1 MKHIIAS
8 FLIAFWVLGSCK
20 KFDIAD
26 GTPRCI
32 KQKIRDYEKDA
43 SCSDAHVDEYE
54 FQSETV
60 YVFSPGSCG
69 ADMAAPV
76 YDSKC
81 NNKGQL
87 GGFAGNTMIDGQE
100 FSTAKFIKTVWEK

>member
-1 MKHIIAS
+1 MKNVS
-8 FLIAFWVLGSCK
+8 TSLLIAVFFFPSCK
-20 KFDIAD
+20 VVDIAVGSPD
-26 GTPRCI
+26 CI
-32 KQKIRDYEKDA
+32 QKAIKSFEKAA
-43 SCSDAHVDEYE
+43 SCSDAQVDEYE

-76 YDSKC
+76 LDAKC

-87 GGFAGNTMIDGQE
+87 GGFAGNTKIDGQE
-100 FSTAKFIKTVWEK
+100 FSTAKFIKTVWKK